1 MIVMPNISPSC
12 NMYGVIEDP
21 TLENKAADDNIVFLM
36 TVGDSSPVSRCR
48 IPSEA
53 RTPNLPIS
61 TRVRVML

>member
-21 TLENKAADDNIVFLM
+21 TLENNAADDNIVFLM

-48 IPSEA
+48 ILSEA

>member
-1 MIVMPNISPSC
+1 
-12 NMYGVIEDP
+12 MYGVIEDP

-48 IPSEA
+48 ISEA